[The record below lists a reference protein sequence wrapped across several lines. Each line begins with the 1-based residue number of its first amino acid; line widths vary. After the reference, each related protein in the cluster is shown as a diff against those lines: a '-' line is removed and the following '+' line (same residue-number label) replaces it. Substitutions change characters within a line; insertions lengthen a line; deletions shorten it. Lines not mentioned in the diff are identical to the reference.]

1 MLNLFSKLLPVGIR
15 SGSEDEPDEVAVL
28 RAQLH
33 AAEEKIANL
42 TTASLDSLAAYNAL
56 TEKVQELAFAN
67 EIILNI
73 QESLLAELSN
83 KPVASKSNRQ
93 IMMPFFSYGN
103 NDDDDLPN

>member
-15 SGSEDEPDEVAVL
+15 SGNEDEPDEVAVL
-28 RAQLH
+28 RTRLR
-33 AAEEKIANL
+33 AAEEKIVHL
-42 TTASLDSLAAYNAL
+42 TNASLDSLAAYNTL
-56 TEKVQELAFAN
+56 TEKVQELSLAN

-83 KPVASKSNRQ
+83 KPVAPKGNRQ

>member
-1 MLNLFSKLLPVGIR
+1 VRTR
-15 SGSEDEPDEVAVL
+15 SGNEDEPDEVAVL

-42 TTASLDSLAAYNAL
+42 TSASLDSLAAYNAL
-56 TEKVQELAFAN
+56 
-67 EIILNI
+67 
-73 QESLLAELSN
+73 AELSN
-83 KPVASKSNRQ
+83 KPAASKGNRQ